1 MRRIALAATVIVSLL
16 VGSLT
21 VIVASWTSAA
31 DDRAPATT
39 GLRGDYFSD
48 PDLSNLALSRI
59 DANVSFNWG
68 SQAPADDLGADN
80 FSVRWTG
87 QVVPR
92 YSETYTFYTLGDDGV
107 RLWVDGQLLIDDW
120 IRHTASERQATIELR
135 AGQPAELRLEYV
147 EYDANAIIRLR
158 WSSPSQP
165 KVTIP
170 QRRLLPP
177 GGSAEPAPAPT
188 SESQSLAPTEAP
200 LADGAPKLLFGLG
213 AEADGAIESQLA
225 HEAPLHM
232 LTSWYSSPNDLSW
245 MTGWKN
251 GLVPRAY
258 AGGYAM
264 HLIVFTDGPESRIET
279 SYGSACGRPYPLSD
293 RLLLDMQQLAQTF
306 AGEPGGPPL
315 YVTLFTEVQT
325 YACTDN
331 AWNPDAETNAYYR
344 ALKDRYMEVLAIF
357 HQHAPNARVS
367 LGWGGW
373 QARFDDPSTGAGR
386 SMFQY
391 FEDVLRASDF
401 QSFQAMQSDSNVE
414 DVRAMTQ
421 LLGAY
426 GPVMLA
432 HYKPD
437 DGSSSTFEQD
447 LGVMLTDTYLSELT
461 SAGLFAWSFM
471 DSKNIDGSGSAYQL
485 VKDAVTHY
493 AAEPR

>member
-16 VGSLT
+16 VGSIT
-21 VIVASWTSAA
+21 IIVASWTSAA
-31 DDRAPATT
+31 GELPPGAN
-39 GLRGDYFSD
+39 GLRGEYFSD
-48 PDLSNLALSRI
+48 PELTNLALSRI
-59 DANVSFNWG
+59 DTNVSFNWG
-68 SQAPADDLGADN
+68 AEAPADGVGADN

-92 YSETYTFYTLGDDGV
+92 YSESYTFYTLSDDGV
-107 RLWVDGQLLIDDW
+107 RLWVNGQLLIDDW
-120 IRHTASERQATIELR
+120 IRHTISERQGTIELQ

-147 EYDANAIIRLR
+147 EYDANAIVRLR

-170 QRRLLPP
+170 QRRLLTP
-177 GGSAEPAPAPT
+177 GGSAEPTPAPT
-188 SESQSLAPTEAP
+188 SAAQPPAPTELP
-200 LADGAPKLLFGLG
+200 PADGTPKLLFGLG
-213 AEADGAIESQLA
+213 AEADGAIESRLA
-225 HEAPLHM
+225 SQAPLHM
-232 LTSWYSSPNDLSW
+232 LTSWYNGPNDLSW

-264 HLIVFTDGPESRIET
+264 HLIVFADGPESRIDT
-279 SYGSACGRPYPLSD
+279 SYGPACGRPYPLSD
-293 RLLLDMQQLAQTF
+293 RFLLDMQQLAQTF
-306 AGEPGGPPL
+306 AGDASGPPL
-315 YVTLFTEVQT
+315 YVTLFTELQT

-344 ALKDRYMEVLAIF
+344 ALKDRYMEALAVF

-391 FEDVLRASDF
+391 FDDVMRDSDF
-401 QSFQAMQSDSNVE
+401 QSFQAMQSDGNVD

-426 GPVMLA
+426 GPVMLV

-437 DGSSSTFEQD
+437 NGSAGTFEQD
-447 LGVMLTDTYLSELT
+447 LRAMLTDSYLSELT

-471 DSKNIDGSGSAYQL
+471 DSENLDSSASAYQL
-485 VKDAVTHY
+485 VEDAMTRY
-493 AAEPR
+493 GSAPR